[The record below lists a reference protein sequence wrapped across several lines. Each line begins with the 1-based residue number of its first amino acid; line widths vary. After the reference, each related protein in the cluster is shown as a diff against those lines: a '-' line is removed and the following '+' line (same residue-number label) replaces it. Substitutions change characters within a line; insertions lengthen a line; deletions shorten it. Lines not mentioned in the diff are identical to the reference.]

1 MDICFSHTL
10 SRLIVE
16 PTETTERIKTLVDY
30 ILANFSEKF
39 IQSGVTETELS
50 DHQLTYCTRKASLLR
65 L

>member
-1 MDICFSHTL
+1 M
-10 SRLIVE
+10 E